1 MSMRQDEMAIT
12 TQLEIVS
19 AEGSIFS
26 GLVESVIAN
35 GEYGELGIIPG
46 HAPLLTVL
54 KPGEVQFTRQG
65 GEKESYYVSGG
76 MLEVQPYV
84 VTVLADHAIRADH
97 LDEQAAIASQ
107 KHAEAA
113 IASHDA
119 DMEYSV
125 AAVEMARAAA
135 QIRIIQKL
143 KRRRGS

>member
-12 TQLEIVS
+12 TQLNIVS
-19 AEGSIFS
+19 AEGEIFS
-26 GLVESVIAN
+26 GVVESITAT

-54 KPGEVQFTRQG
+54 RPGEVQFTRQG

-84 VTVLADHAIRADH
+84 TTILADHAIRADN
-97 LDEQAAIASQ
+97 LDEEAAIASQ
-107 KHAEAA
+107 KHAQEA
-113 IASHDA
+113 IASQDA
-119 DMEYSV
+119 DIEYSV
-125 AAVEMARAAA
+125 SVVELARAAA

-143 KRRRGS
+143 RKRRGS